1 MRVIIFTPKFNS
13 MTRLPIFLLLSTGL
27 FLIIGCGKKD
37 YAGDA
42 VTNYPDMSVILN
54 EYLKP
59 YEKSPYTFR
68 RVSMEGSTKD
78 TAYLQAKEINWKEL
92 EKPFLEANLYDPK
105 LDKQYKIDVM
115 SDTLTSMMTMVY
127 TSLNKTNY
135 TQKLSIKASL
145 YDNKIRS
152 LYAETKENGFFSSAE
167 YKLLLVTGKTI
178 QIQEATKKPFS
189 SLKRKV
195 TTWNFLNG

>member
-1 MRVIIFTPKFNS
+1 MIIFTAKIHA
-13 MTRLPIFLLLSTGL
+13 MTKRSFLLLLPFGL
-27 FLIIGCGKKD
+27 LLLTGCGKKE
-37 YAGDA
+37 YHGDA
-42 VTNYPDMSVILN
+42 VTNYPDMSVILT
-54 EYLKP
+54 EYLTP

-68 RVSMEGSTKD
+68 KVSVDGDQKD
-78 TAYLQAKEINWKEL
+78 TVYLQAKDVNWKEI
-92 EKPFLEANLYDPK
+92 EKPFLAANLYDPK

-127 TSLNKTNY
+127 TSLNRTNH
-135 TQKLSIKASL
+135 TIKLSIKASL

-152 LYAETKENGFFSSAE
+152 LYAETSEKGFFSSAD

-178 QIQEATKKPFS
+178 QIQEASKKPFS
-189 SLKRKV
+189 RLKRKI